1 MILITGANGQLGQ
14 DFQKVFS
21 NLSLEY
27 TATDYKELD
36 ITNIDAISNFVKDK
50 NITHIINCAA
60 YNDVDKA
67 ESEKDKAY
75 LLNREA
81 PKNLVHISKE
91 IGAVFASYSTD
102 FVFDG
107 TKGSPYTEE
116 DRPNPISVYAD
127 SKYQGENA
135 VIEVY
140 EKSFVIRTSWVFGMG
155 NNNFNKQ
162 LIGWSE
168 NNDSLN
174 IVDDQI
180 SSPTY
185 SRDLAEYSWELI
197 KTNKFGLYHLSN
209 SGECSKYEQAKYVLD
224 YIGWEGILGTAKTA
238 DFNLTAKRSEYTKL
252 DSSKLESVIGKKL
265 PTWQSG
271 IRRFLDEYR
280 EKKKK
285 PQINANERR

>member
-1 MILITGANGQLGQ
+1 MILLTGANGQLGQ
-14 DFQKVFS
+14 DFQKFFS
-21 NLSLEY
+21 AMGQEF

-36 ITNIDAISNFVKDK
+36 ITDRDVVGFFIKDK
-50 NITHIINCAA
+50 RISHIINCAA

-67 ESEKDKAY
+67 ESESKKAF
-75 LLNREA
+75 LLNRDAPVILAEA
-81 PKNLVHISKE
+81 AKKID
-91 IGAVFASYSTD
+91 AVFVTYSTD

-107 TKGSPYTEE
+107 TKGFPYIEE
-116 DRPNPISVYAD
+116 DQPNPISVYAD
-127 SKYQGENA
+127 SKYQGEKA
-135 VIEVY
+135 VLEAY

-162 LIGWSE
+162 LIGWSK
-168 NNDSLN
+168 NRDSLN

-185 SRDLAEYSWELI
+185 SRDLASYSWDLL

-224 YIGWEGILGTAKTA
+224 YIGWKGILGTAKTI
-238 DFNLTAKRSEYTKL
+238 DFNLPAKRSEYIKL
-252 DSSKLESVIGKKL
+252 NSSKIEAVIGKKI

-271 IRRFLDEYR
+271 IERFLKEL
-280 EKKKK
+280 E
-285 PQINANERR
+285 IFELE